1 MKTIKLLSTIGILTL
16 ISIVIVTFLNI
27 CYHEY
32 FALGLLFI
40 VIAAILIG
48 IIINNTTAFFEELKD
63 ID

>member
-1 MKTIKLLSTIGILTL
+1 MKTIKFLSIIGILAL

-40 VIAAILIG
+40 VIAVILIG
-48 IIINNTTAFFEELKD
+48 IIINNTTAFFEKLKD